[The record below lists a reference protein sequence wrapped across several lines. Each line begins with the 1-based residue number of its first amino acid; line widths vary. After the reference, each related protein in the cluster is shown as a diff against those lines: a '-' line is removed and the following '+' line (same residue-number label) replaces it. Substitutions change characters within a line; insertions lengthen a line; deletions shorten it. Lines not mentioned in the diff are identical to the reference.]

1 VTEGEN
7 PRWVDAHGKKILVS
21 TLPYPDKKSRRKRR
35 LDNAFS
41 QVDLAWAARAAKILH
56 SPVTFMLIYLQ
67 YVAWQKKSKTFSLP
81 NTDLRQ
87 YGISRQTKSRLLRA
101 LTTKGLIGTHRD
113 GHQAVTV
120 TLL

>member
-1 VTEGEN
+1 VSEGEN
-7 PRWVDAHGKKILVS
+7 PRWVYAHGKRILIS
-21 TLPYPDKKSRRKRR
+21 TLPINGKKTQRKRR
-35 LDNAFS
+35 LDDAFG
-41 QVDLAWAARAAKILH
+41 QVDLAWAARAAKMLR
-56 SPVTFMLIYLQ
+56 SPATFMLIYLQ

-101 LTTKGLIGTHRD
+101 FTAKGLISTHHN